1 MSHGEKKSPIEAFR
15 EGLYARA
22 HDRDLKSN
30 PYEPGSIE
38 RFLWEG
44 GWRTESMNQGLSQPT
59 NDGDVGRANM
69 KDA

>member
-1 MSHGEKKSPIEAFR
+1 MSQSEKKSPIEAFC
-15 EGLYARA
+15 EGLDARTEG
-22 HDRDLKSN
+22 RDLRSN

-44 GWRTESMNQGLSQPT
+44 GWRSDSENHGLAAPKG
-59 NDGDVGRANM
+59 GDEVGRANM

>member
-1 MSHGEKKSPIEAFR
+1 MSQSEKSPIEAFR
-15 EGLYARA
+15 EGLDARA
-22 HDRDLKSN
+22 HGRDLKSN

-44 GWRTESMNQGLSQPT
+44 GWRGQSLNQGLSRPT
-59 NDGDVGRANM
+59 NRGDVGRANM

>member
-1 MSHGEKKSPIEAFR
+1 MSHGEKKSPIEAFC
-15 EGLYARA
+15 EGLDART
-22 HDRDLKSN
+22 HDRDLTSN

-44 GWRTESMNQGLSQPT
+44 GWRTESMNQGLAGPT

>member
-1 MSHGEKKSPIEAFR
+1 MSHGEKRSPIEAFR
-15 EGLYARA
+15 EGLYART

-44 GWRTESMNQGLSQPT
+44 GWRTESMGLSQPI
-59 NDGDVGRANM
+59 NDGDVGRAN
-69 KDA
+69 